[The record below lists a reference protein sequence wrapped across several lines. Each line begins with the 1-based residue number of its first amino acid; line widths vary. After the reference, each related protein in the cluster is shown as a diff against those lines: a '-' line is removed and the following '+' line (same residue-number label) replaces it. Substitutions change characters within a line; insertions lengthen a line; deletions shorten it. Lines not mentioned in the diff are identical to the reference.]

1 MSGGYTINNFAPAR
15 AYYVYST
22 DSVGTGH
29 YRTTPLTVTLRS
41 SDTLVVRTDTIGTIG
56 AGQYYTTTP
65 PQLTPV
71 GLGTARIVATA
82 TGHGADSTTYTI
94 VMPKLYLSWYSYMI
108 GRRQH
113 RNPTDFYV
121 YTPDSRSVTV
131 PVTLTQRNAAV
142 ESLTTTSPT
151 IPANLNYQYF
161 TFYGLSNGGDT
172 IIASAAG
179 YDPDT
184 AFVTVTS
191 PRLTASGLPGSTTTT
206 NPPIGSYVYATDSL
220 GSGHYTSD
228 TVVVRAVSS
237 DTTVIQP
244 TQPFFRILKNDYYAY
259 TTVTIVG
266 PGTGSITYSDS
277 ALTGYAPITTNA
289 ITVTGPSLF
298 LSNGSPVL
306 GMRQRSFSNYNY
318 VYTQNAV
325 AAPLVVNLLSTGTR
339 VATVPATVT
348 IPATLNYAYFDV
360 TAQDTVGTIQ
370 IQATATGYSA
380 AAMNVQVT
388 QPRFLVSTSGQIYT
402 TSAPQ
407 VITVYA
413 ADANNTPHYTTEDVV
428 VTLTSSQPGVATI
441 DSSTVTIVTG
451 NYYTQAARWAP
462 GLVGTAQ
469 IQASD
474 VRATQYKYNSG
485 VQNVAVIAPSL
496 YIYSGPVTLGLGQ
509 YQDYVYVQGPDY
521 QAANLAVT
529 FTHTGATRAGTFTN
543 LTNTPITGLTIPQGQ
558 YYTFFRMAGV
568 ARGTDTLTA
577 AATLPEHNPSTI
589 YTVVDSGR
597 VDPISGWPVSILA
610 GDSVLVTMYARDPN
624 QGTRNVVAA
633 TSFTLAP
640 NANIEFHLANATVT
654 TVTIQAD
661 AQYVQFYLV
670 GKTAGT
676 GSVTIT
682 SSTYRSYTTT
692 VTVN

>member
-41 SDTLVVRTDTIGTIG
+41 SDINVVTTDTIGTIG
-56 AGQYYTTTP
+56 AGQYYTTAP

-82 TGHGADSTTYTI
+82 AGHGADSTTYTI
-94 VMPKLYLSWYSYMI
+94 VTPKLYLSWYSYMI

-121 YTPDSRSVTV
+121 YTPDSRAVPV
-131 PVTLTQRNAAV
+131 PVTLTQNHATV
-142 ESLTTTSPT
+142 DSLTTTTPN

-161 TFYGLSNGGDT
+161 GFYGLSNGGDT
-172 IIASAAG
+172 IIATATG

-191 PRLTASGLPGSTTTT
+191 PRLTTSGLPGSTTTT

-277 ALTGYAPITTNA
+277 ALTGYVPITTNT
-289 ITVTGPSLF
+289 ITVTGPSLA
-298 LSNGSPVL
+298 LANGSPVL
-306 GMRQRSFSNYNY
+306 GMRQHGGATSSY
-318 VYTQNAV
+318 VYTPNNV
-325 AAPLVVNLLSTGTR
+325 ATPLVVNLLSTGTR

-348 IPATLNYAYFDV
+348 IPLNQNYAYFDV

-388 QPRFLVSTSGQIYT
+388 QPRFVVSTSGQLNT

-407 VITVYA
+407 LIYVFAT
-413 ADANNTPHYTTEDVV
+413 DANGTGHYTTEDVV
-428 VTLTSSQPGVATI
+428 VTLLSSSPSVAAL
-441 DSSTVTIVTG
+441 DSSTVTIVNG
-451 NYYTQAARWAP
+451 NYYNYSARWAP
-462 GLVGTAQ
+462 GFVGTAQ

-474 VRATQYKYNSG
+474 VRATQYKYNNG
-485 VQNVAVIAPSL
+485 AQNVAVVTPSL
-496 YIYSGPVTLGLGQ
+496 NLPWSSTPLGIGQ
-509 YQDYVYVQGPDY
+509 YIDLYVYTPDV
-521 QAANLAVT
+521 AAAPITVALN
-529 FTHTGATRAGTFTN
+529 HTG
-543 LTNTPITGLTIPQGQ
+543 TPRISTLV
-558 YYTFFRMAGV
+558 AGV
-568 ARGTDTLTA
+568 PVSQVVIPTGSNISYFRTEGTSTGTDTLV
-577 AATLPEHNPSTI
+577 ATTSSPAHNPATA
-589 YTVVDSGR
+589 YTVVGQGR
-597 VDPISGWPVSILA
+597 IDPIGSWPTTLA
-610 GDSVLVTMYARDPN
+610 FGDSVQVILYTRDPAQN
-624 QGTRNVVAA
+624 GRYVSAA
-633 TSFTLAP
+633 TVFTPTLT
-640 NANIEFHLANATVT
+640 NLEFW
-654 TVTIQAD
+654 
-661 AQYVQFYLV
+661 
-670 GKTAGT
+670 T
-676 GSVTIT
+676 GGA
-682 SSTYRSYTTT
+682 SSTKLTT
-692 VTVN
+692 VTVPADQYYVYFWVKATGHGTGSATITATNYVTYNNTVTIP